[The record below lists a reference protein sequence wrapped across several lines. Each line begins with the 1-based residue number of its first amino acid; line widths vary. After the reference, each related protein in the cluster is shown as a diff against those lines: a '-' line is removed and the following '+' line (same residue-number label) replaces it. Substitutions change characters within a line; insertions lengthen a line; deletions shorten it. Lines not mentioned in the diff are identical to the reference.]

1 MSDHA
6 ALRRY
11 LLHRSSEGEREAI
24 EQEYF
29 ADEAALDAA
38 AAEEDALIDDY
49 LTQRLSADDR
59 VQFERV
65 YGSTPDRRVRVQVAR
80 ALNATGA
87 SRGSRTPVA
96 NRRWLYGSLAAA
108 AVVVLAVGVW
118 FSQRNAPDTAA
129 TNSAR
134 SNPPITSSPAPQPD
148 ISAAQNP
155 GPRIVALTISP
166 IAVRGPDE
174 AATLI
179 APPGTQLVSLTVE
192 GVELSAATTV
202 IRAIVR
208 TVDGQEAWRGN
219 AVSTTAAAGEA
230 RFEIPADRVA
240 PDDYI
245 VTVYGVTGDQERELQ
260 RYFLRVRAR

>member
-11 LLHRSSEGEREAI
+11 LLHRSTEAERDAI

-38 AAEEDALIDDY
+38 EAEEDGLIEDY
-49 LTQRLSADDR
+49 LTERLSADDR
-59 VQFERV
+59 AQFERV
-65 YGSTPDRRVRVQVAR
+65 YSSTPDRRVRVHVAR
-80 ALNATGA
+80 ALNAA
-87 SRGSRTPVA
+87 PSSRLRPPIA

-118 FSQRNAPDTAA
+118 FSQRNALETAT
-129 TNSAR
+129 TNPAGST
-134 SNPPITSSPAPQPD
+134 SPITSSPPPQPE

-155 GPRIVALTISP
+155 GPPVVALTISP
-166 IAVRGPDE
+166 IAVRGTDE

-192 GVELSAATTV
+192 GVEQSAATTV
-202 IRAIVR
+202 IRGVVR
-208 TVDGQEAWRGN
+208 TVDGREAWQGN
-219 AVSTTAAAGEA
+219 AMSTTAASGEA
-230 RFEIPADRVA
+230 RFEIPADRVP

-245 VTVYGVTGDQERELQ
+245 VRVYGVAGDQERELQ